1 MVSNGVL
8 VLNRN
13 WLAIHVCSV
22 QRAMSL
28 LVQGLAQ
35 VVTDDY
41 QTLDFNSWR
50 EVSDALSA
58 GECFMEGEL
67 RPEYLRTPN
76 FKVRVPEVILLTS
89 FHRVPPRAVKFN
101 RRNIYLRDNF
111 QCQYCG
117 VKPVKEELTIDHIN
131 PRSRGGISEWENVVL
146 ACQRCNSKKGNQLLD
161 LCGLKLLKP
170 ARKPHWLTIVRHSLG
185 KHSRPTWHKFVD
197 QAYWNVNLE
206 E

>member
-28 LVQGLAQ
+28 LVQDLAQ

-41 QTLDFNSWR
+41 QTLNFNSWR
-50 EVSDALSA
+50 EISDLMSVDS
-58 GECFMEGEL
+58 EDEFL
-67 RPEYLRTPN
+67 HTPN
-76 FKVRVPEVILLTS
+76 FKVKVPEVILLTT

-131 PRSRGGISEWENVVL
+131 PRSKGGISEWENVVL
-146 ACQRCNSKKGNQLLD
+146 ACQRCNSKKGNVLLEHSN
-161 LCGLKLLKP
+161 LKLMKP

-185 KHSRPTWHKFVD
+185 KHNRPTWQKFVD
-197 QAYWNVNLE
+197 QAYWNANLE

>member
-13 WLAIHVCSV
+13 WLAIHVCSI

-28 LVQGLAQ
+28 LVQDLAQ

-50 EVSDALSA
+50 EVSDVLGS
-58 GECFMEGEL
+58 ESDEQFL
-67 RPEYLRTPN
+67 HTPN
-76 FKVRVPEVILLTS
+76 FKVKVPEVILLNS

-117 VKPVKEELTIDHIN
+117 VKPAKEELTIDHIN
-131 PRSRGGISEWENVVL
+131 PRSKGGISEWENVVL
-146 ACQRCNSKKGNQLLD
+146 ACQRCNSRKGSTLLENST
-161 LCGLKLLKP
+161 LRLMKP
-170 ARKPHWLTIVRHSLG
+170 ARKPHWLTIVRHSLS
-185 KHSRPTWHKFVD
+185 KHNRPTWQKFVD
-197 QAYWNVNLE
+197 QAYWTAKLDE
-206 E
+206 

>member
-28 LVQGLAQ
+28 LVQDLAQ

-50 EVSDALSA
+50 EVSDLLGS
-58 GECFMEGEL
+58 E
-67 RPEYLRTPN
+67 PEDQYLQTPN
-76 FKVRVPEVILLTS
+76 FKIKVPEVILLKT

-117 VKPVKEELTIDHIN
+117 VKPSKEELTIDHVN

-146 ACQRCNSKKGNQLLD
+146 ACQRCNSRKGNMLLENSN
-161 LCGLKLLKP
+161 LTLLKP
-170 ARKPHWLTIVRHSLG
+170 ARKPHWLTIVRHSLS
-185 KHSRPTWHKFVD
+185 KHNRPTWQKFVD
-197 QAYWNVNLE
+197 QAYWNAKLE